1 VIHLTLAIVD
11 FMILLL
17 KAALSLAAWM
27 VAGASAAGVLAWL
40 LWRAARRRRGQ

>member
-17 KAALSLAAWM
+17 KAALSLAGWM
-27 VAGASAAGVLAWL
+27 LAGVTVAGLLAWL
-40 LWRAARRRRGQ
+40 VWRAARRRGDG